1 MKELKNFSAENGDIT
16 DRDVVEQAVNKYKD
30 KDELE
35 LVSELEK
42 AVARAKADGSFD
54 REAIDNFAR
63 LVSPYLSDEQR
74 EKLDN
79 LIAVI
84 ESK

>member
-1 MKELKNFSAENGDIT
+1 MKELKNFSAENGDIS
-16 DRDVVEQAVNKYKD
+16 DRDVVKQAVNKYKD
-30 KDELE
+30 KDEPE

>member
-79 LIAVI
+79 LFAVI